1 MQEYTRKVHYH
12 ETDKMGIT
20 HHSNY
25 IKWLEE
31 ARIDFMDQIGYG
43 FAQMEKDGIA
53 SPVIALAGEYIRPTT
68 FDDTISINVTVE
80 EFKGVKLVLG
90 YTIINTSSKE
100 KVFSGKTSHCFI
112 NREGKPVILKRS
124 LPEFDAK
131 LKSLL
136 NK

>member
-43 FAQMEKDGIA
+43 FAQMESDGIS
-53 SPVIALAGEYIRPTT
+53 SPVISLEAEYIRPTT
-68 FDDTISINVTVE
+68 FDDMLSINVTVE

-90 YTIINTSSKE
+90 YTITNEKSNE
-100 KVFSGKTSHCFI
+100 KVFAGKTSHCFI
-112 NREGKPVILKRS
+112 NKEGKPVILKRS

>member
-43 FAQMEKDGIA
+43 FAQMEKDGIS
-53 SPVIALAGEYIRPTT
+53 SPVIGLEAEYIRPTT
-68 FDDTISINVTVE
+68 FDDTVSVHVTVE
-80 EFKGVKLVLG
+80 EFRGVKLVLG
-90 YTIINTSSKE
+90 YSIINTKTEE

-112 NREGKPVILKRS
+112 NKEVKPVILKRE

>member
-53 SPVIALAGEYIRPTT
+53 SPVIALEGEYIRPTT
-68 FDDTISINVTVE
+68 FDDTVSVHVTVE
-80 EFKGVKLVLG
+80 EFRGVKLVLG
-90 YTIINTSSKE
+90 YSIINTKTEE

-112 NREGKPVILKRS
+112 NKEGKPVILKRE